1 MAYTENFLGEQTLV
15 MGNEQY
21 IRKMAIG
28 SNWTYVRIA
37 LRCCVT
43 CAPNV
48 TIAAAL
54 GVGLTYNMRQQYAS
68 DADMVWWCYNN
79 LDAPQNWWT
88 SASGIAY
95 SQGQCRAY
103 AKLGTVTTLG
113 IAGLDDYN
121 NGRVWRCAFGCLP
134 NRFLAY
140 VDFYRS
146 GGLINAKTWS
156 LGNNSAVPTI
166 TDTDQGKFYY
176 DLETYTPAVLNN
188 SYQNLGDTSYTG
200 AGVLDSLWIRWR
212 STNSA
217 YKLMISDLA
226 VCRMA

>member
-28 SNWTYVRIA
+28 SNWNHVRIA

-54 GVGLTYNMRQQYAS
+54 GVGLTYDMRQQYAS
-68 DADMVWWCYNN
+68 DADMVYWCYNN
-79 LDAPQNWWT
+79 LDAPQNWYAG
-88 SASGIAY
+88 ASGIAY
-95 SQGQCRAY
+95 AQGQCRAY

-113 IAGLDDYN
+113 IAGIDDYL
-121 NGRVWRCAFGCLP
+121 NGRVWRCAFGTQLY
-134 NRFLAY
+134 RFLTY
-140 VDFYRS
+140 VDFYRT
-146 GGLINAKTWS
+146 GVNINVRTWS
-156 LGNNSAVPTI
+156 FGNNSVVPTI
-166 TDTDQGKFYY
+166 TDIDQGKFYY
-176 DLETYTPAVLNN
+176 DLESYPVVLNN
-188 SYQNLGDTSYTG
+188 SFQSVGDTSYTG
-200 AGVLDSLWIRWR
+200 SGMLDSVWIRWR